1 MNQITPYE
9 QLIAAKLEQ
18 LPPLPV
24 MADEIW
30 LRISVRL
37 DEDMPTDDDD
47 FGGDGPES
55 GPDGGSAVSP
65 DTGWKGWSI
74 ILLLGAVSLLIIYRA
89 GFFSG
94 RKASVGEPETN
105 YRILE
110 PAPVPEPGESPPG
123 GRQSNTLLPPV
134 VQGEGQT
141 INPADSLN
149 KPAQSFTAAQDS
161 AGGDGSNDL
170 LRVAIPVD
178 SSASATLDLS
188 VPNAAEPKGT
198 VVPDQKG
205 PVPSKI
211 KPDST
216 TGRKRP
222 SGIKGIGPDDY
233 RIVPQ
238 QKQKDST

>member
-30 LRISVRL
+30 LRISARL

-55 GPDGGSAVSP
+55 GPDGGSVVSP

-89 GFFSG
+89 GYFSG

-105 YRILE
+105 YRILN
-110 PAPVPEPGESPPG
+110 PAAVPQPGASPPG
-123 GRQSNTLLPPV
+123 GGQANSLVPPI
-134 VQGEGQT
+134 VQEGGQA
-141 INPADSLN
+141 INEAESLN
-149 KPAQSFTAAQDS
+149 QPAQPFPAAQDS
-161 AGGDGSNDL
+161 TRGGGADEL
-170 LRVAIPVD
+170 PPVAIPVD
-178 SSASATLDLS
+178 SPASGTQDLL
-188 VPNAAEPKGT
+188 VPNTAEPKGT
-198 VVPDQKG
+198 VVPNQKG
-205 PVPSKI
+205 PVPSPI